1 MGFRKLQTLIVVLAL
16 VASTNSFAQNSTS
29 ADTTAKV
36 KKTKATAAKAQA
48 KTQAPAKRVDVEKD
62 LDTLGGNDALLQKA
76 TALDPENRSR
86 IVQKRIV
93 DRENRLELGVNYG
106 GVAGGDP
113 YLKTQ
118 NIGAAADFHINPRWS
133 LGLRYFD
140 YGNDLT
146 SEGSRMLTD
155 ARARYDQGGRTY
167 VIPDIDYPIQSAMAV
182 VDFYPIYGKTNLL
195 DMAIAQFDM
204 YMLAGG
210 GQIQLS
216 SGWTTTYTAG
226 IGIGFWVGQHMTL
239 RTELRYQNYKDQII
253 TGSRTINAI
262 VGTAG
267 IGFML

>member
-1 MGFRKLQTLIVVLAL
+1 MSLRTLQTLTVAIAL
-16 VASTNSFAQNSTS
+16 TASTHSFAQTS
-29 ADTTAKV
+29 RS
-36 KKTKATAAKAQA
+36 AAKAKASVKSQSQ
-48 KTQAPAKRVDVEKD
+48 TAKRVDVEKD
-62 LDTLGGNDALLQKA
+62 LDTLGGNDALLEKA

-93 DRENRLELGVNYG
+93 DRDLRLELGVNYG

-118 NIGAAADFHINPRWS
+118 NIGGAVDFHINPRWS
-133 LGLRYFD
+133 FGLRYLD

-146 SEGSRMLTD
+146 SEGARMLTD

-204 YMLAGG
+204 YLLAGG

-216 SGWTTTYTAG
+216 SGWTSIYTAG
-226 IGIGFWVGQHMTL
+226 AGIGFWIGQHMTI

-253 TGSRTINAI
+253 TGPRTINGI